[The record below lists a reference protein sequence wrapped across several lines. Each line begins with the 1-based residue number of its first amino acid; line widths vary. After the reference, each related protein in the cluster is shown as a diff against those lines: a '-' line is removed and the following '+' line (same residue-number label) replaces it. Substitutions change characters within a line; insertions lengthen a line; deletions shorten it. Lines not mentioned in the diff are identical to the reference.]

1 MIRFQKLG
9 EDAGLASTVDNINIR
24 NCIIQNVNDYSVI
37 NTYDKDAPTSLYHTL
52 TLGQIKIEKTTVNT
66 VNSSF
71 IRIMVTPNIVIN
83 HGLAD
88 KTVIDSN
95 KIKEGTITIS
105 NTIVG
110 KTDATKGYE
119 GPTLTSNDTYTTSDC
134 KFGSKNTWGTSIPIS
149 STDLFVNAAEGDFTI
164 QSSEYKAYGDPRWNK

>member
-1 MIRFQKLG
+1 
-9 EDAGLASTVDNINIR
+9 
-24 NCIIQNVNDYSVI
+24 
-37 NTYDKDAPTSLYHTL
+37 
-52 TLGQIKIEKTTVNT
+52 
-66 VNSSF
+66 
-71 IRIMVTPNIVIN
+71 MVTPNIVIN
-83 HGLAD
+83 QCTFHGLAD